1 MQRDRR
7 NTRCCRSMQWD
18 ILFCL
23 MLMKC
28 AEWAPFTVK
37 TISPIY
43 RNVFLCTRHIHT
55 HISYDRVWWWRRY
68 PMISMWTN
76 RTRVCHYCYYVSIDF
91 IPLRNAL
98 KCKNP
103 DFGNYGTKNTKQ
115 KEPAKTVQIENVS
128 EIKSPE
134 KLMLCNFQHVKPQSD
149 MKAFHFMT
157 KVDAKL
163 SMFDLF
169 IEMLFVLFLP
179 FAAFFIPFLLSFW
192 LLDPTLSAT
201 CCSFRARRKCQN

>member
-1 MQRDRR
+1 MILQHSISYTWSAVIVFVTQLHCSTMHIHRENTMQRDRR
-7 NTRCCRSMQWD
+7 NARCCRSVQWD

-55 HISYDRVWWWRRY
+55 HISYDRVWWWR
-68 PMISMWTN
+68 PLSN
-76 RTRVCHYCYYVSIDF
+76 DF
-91 IPLRNAL
+91 DVNEPNESVPLLLLCKYRFYTFA
-98 KCKNP
+98 KCIEVQKP
-103 DFGNYGTKNTKQ
+103 DFGNYGTKNTKR
-115 KEPAKTVQIENVS
+115 KEPARTVQIENVS

-149 MKAFHFMT
+149 MK
-157 KVDAKL
+157 K
-163 SMFDLF
+163 
-169 IEMLFVLFLP
+169 
-179 FAAFFIPFLLSFW
+179 
-192 LLDPTLSAT
+192 
-201 CCSFRARRKCQN
+201 FRF